1 MRAVVGLLL
10 ALAFDSAAQAEDCKV
25 IQDATARLA
34 CFDQTTK
41 PVVPKKLPSASDPGL
56 EKVRRL
62 LLSNR
67 ARLFND
73 SDSVRDASSGRA
85 FPCLGGGGDCVC
97 LEVNAKNAYGGY
109 TGIQTVLI
117 KIGLNGIPENIGGGL
132 GSDFPCGKMTP
143 FPQLDGKQK

>member
-1 MRAVVGLLL
+1 MRWAVGLLL
-10 ALAFDSAAQAEDCKV
+10 VFVSAARAEDCKV

-41 PVVPKKLPSASDPGL
+41 PVVPKKLPLASDPEL
-56 EKVRRL
+56 EKTRRL
-62 LLSNR
+62 LLANR

-73 SDSVRDASSGRA
+73 PDSVRDASSGRP

-117 KIGLNGIPENIGGGL
+117 KIGSGDPKNLGGNL

-143 FPQLDGKQK
+143 FPQLNGKQK

>member
-1 MRAVVGLLL
+1 MRLVVGLLL
-10 ALAFDSAAQAEDCKV
+10 ALAFVSAAQAEDCKA

-34 CFDQTTK
+34 CFDQSAK
-41 PVVPKKLPSASDPGL
+41 PVVPKKLPLSADPEL

-73 SDSVRDASSGRA
+73 SDSVRDASSGRP
-85 FPCLGGGGDCVC
+85 FPCLGGGGDCLC

-109 TGIQTVLI
+109 TGIQMVLI
-117 KIGLNGIPENIGGGL
+117 KIGPSGIPENIGGGL
-132 GSDFPCGKMTP
+132 PDDFPCWKMTP
-143 FPQLDGKQK
+143 FPQLNGKQK